1 MDFDRKL
8 VRVARPAVKN
18 RDAQGVAGM
27 AESTKARGTGSI
39 APELYTL
46 APVDD
51 ADILKVAGLLFT
63 EEELEPLP

>member
-1 MDFDRKL
+1 M
-8 VRVARPAVKN
+8 
-18 RDAQGVAGM
+18 AGM

>member
-1 MDFDRKL
+1 M
-8 VRVARPAVKN
+8 
-18 RDAQGVAGM
+18 AGM

-46 APVDD
+46 TPVDD

-63 EEELEPLP
+63 GEELEPLP